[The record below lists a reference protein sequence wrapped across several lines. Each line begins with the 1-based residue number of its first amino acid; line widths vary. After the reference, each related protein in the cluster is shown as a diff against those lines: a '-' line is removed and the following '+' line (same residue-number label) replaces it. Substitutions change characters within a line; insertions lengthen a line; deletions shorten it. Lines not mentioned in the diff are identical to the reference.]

1 MVDRHDDDR
10 DHQRQRHP
18 LQRPHHPQV
27 QEADTNHSRNHTQS
41 DKTRGPRKP
50 YVRLVTDKRRE
61 QNRRAQKAYRER
73 LKKKLE
79 VLEEQA
85 ASTLSHPGQ
94 HQQTPRR
101 PSHEL
106 IEISGTETHIQ
117 DDEDGQG
124 TVNVDLVS
132 PALSSPAK
140 IPHRATGPTGSGP
153 RVINLAEAFVAA
165 GDLPFGQGAL
175 PGIQLQVGPDTP
187 ATVTDIDEIIDHTH
201 DDYGDIDLRQI
212 WAMPHGPAPSQPSH
226 QHHPG
231 ISRGS
236 TTLMTLTPQRSP
248 NGLQFFTPKLTV
260 ADPYMNHLHLV
271 GEGNVE
277 ASLAVAL
284 SIGISRSQYLNDHPS
299 HFPGCY
305 VALNK
310 PDPSSPT
317 NSSSPV
323 TVSYK
328 FAHTFM
334 NVTPE
339 LQEHL
344 ESVKPPMRPTPAQL
358 LNPHP
363 SYLDCLVFPYFR
375 DHAVQASVDGI
386 LDHAE
391 LFMDLMHGGLVC
403 WGGMSG
409 LTNRHGKSVKSGKRG
424 MSDSVAW
431 NTRSWEA
438 KRWFLKKWTWLVG
451 TEEEEEARGDVDGI
465 WRGSRWWWAMRG
477 EDDTDEE
484 MEETDFG
491 GARVSEIDSASHC
504 V

>member
-1 MVDRHDDDR
+1 MVDHHDQGHGRH
-10 DHQRQRHP
+10 HQQH
-18 LQRPHHPQV
+18 QQHQ
-27 QEADTNHSRNHTQS
+27 QQQQDAETGKADTNHDHNHNHS
-41 DKTRGPRKP
+41 HNKTRGPRKP

-85 ASTLSHPGQ
+85 SSTLSHST
-94 HQQTPRR
+94 HSHHPRK
-101 PSHEL
+101 SGHEL
-106 IEISGTETHIQ
+106 DADLDTDIRVE
-117 DDEDGQG
+117 DDDHGH
-124 TVNVDLVS
+124 VDSRALPS
-132 PALSSPAK
+132 SKPAYTPA
-140 IPHRATGPTGSGP
+140 AAFGP
-153 RVINLAEAFVAA
+153 RPWVINLAEAFVAA
-165 GDLPFGQGAL
+165 GDLPLGQGSF
-175 PGIQLQVGPDTP
+175 PGIQLQLGPQTP
-187 ATVTDIDEIIDHTH
+187 ATEPEVEEVIDHVH

-212 WAMPHGPAPSQPSH
+212 WPMPHTHVLSQKSRQHAPNPQ
-226 QHHPG
+226 
-231 ISRGS
+231 RGS
-236 TTLMTLTPQRSP
+236 TSLMTLTPQRTP
-248 NGLQFFTPKLTV
+248 TGLQWFSPKSAQ
-260 ADPYMNHLHLV
+260 ADPYMNHLHLI

-310 PDPSSPT
+310 PDPRSST
-317 NSSSPV
+317 NSSAPL
-323 TVSYK
+323 TVNYK

-334 NVTPE
+334 DVTPQ

-344 ESVKPPMRPTPAQL
+344 DAVKPPMRPTPAQL

-363 SYLDCLVFPYFR
+363 SYLDCIVFPYFR

-409 LTNRHGKSVKSGKRG
+409 LTNKHGKSAKSGKRD
-424 MSDSVAW
+424 MAESVAW

-438 KRWFLKKWTWLVG
+438 KKWFLKKWTWLVG

-484 MEETDFG
+484 GQEMDSA
-491 GARVSEIDSASHC
+491 GARVSEIDAGSHC
-504 V
+504 L